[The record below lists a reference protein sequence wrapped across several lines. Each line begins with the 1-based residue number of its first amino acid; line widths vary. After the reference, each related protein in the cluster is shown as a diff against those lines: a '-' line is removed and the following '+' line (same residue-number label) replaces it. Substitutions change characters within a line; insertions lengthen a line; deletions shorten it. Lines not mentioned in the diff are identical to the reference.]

1 MANTKV
7 TGDLI
12 ASSTIVEGNIA
23 NSAVTG
29 DKIANSAI
37 TSGKIS
43 GITTAHI
50 TEGSNLYYT
59 DARADAR
66 ITAADTGDLS
76 EGSNLY
82 YTNTRADARVTV
94 ALIDEDN
101 MSSNSATRLP
111 SQQSVKAYV
120 DAQILTKDNT
130 DEITEGSSNLYY
142 TDARADARV
151 TLIIDSAPSTL
162 NTLNELAAALGDDA
176 NFSTTVTNS
185 IATKLPLAGGTM
197 TGVTQFN
204 DHTNYG
210 DQVYARFGA
219 SQDLQIYHD
228 GSNSYIKDTGTGNL
242 EILADSLSLLNAAG
256 SEYYA
261 RFYTNGA
268 AYLYHNGVAT
278 LNTSGTGVT
287 LTGALSISGDG
298 SNAVTFTESGAGIMT
313 IAAPDDIILDAVSD
327 IVLDA
332 GGADI
337 RFKDGGTE
345 FGRIN
350 NNSSGNFLFL
360 SPISDK
366 DIIFKGNDG
375 GSEFVALTLDMSAA
389 GNATFNKEI
398 TAGDD
403 IGTPTKIVVGEGASP
418 EVRLKK
424 TNAGNGKLSF
434 YNNDDS
440 SSTQQAYLSLDA
452 SEDFVMYSAANN
464 DNIFYAGGAL
474 NLTMSGANSTFA
486 GNVTIG
492 NITLTAAGDA
502 YDASG
507 TRSWQLSAAI
517 GNVTYPTYGFRGDT
531 GTGMTSLGTDILAFA
546 TAANTRMTINPTG
559 NIGIGVTPGAV
570 VAGNKRL
577 DIGYIGCGITSRQN
591 AELVL
596 TANADYTTA
605 TTTGRAATMLNLTNT
620 GEFYFSTAPA
630 ATAGAALTFTT
641 RMAILSGGNV
651 GIGTAS
657 PGTQLH
663 IYNASAGN
671 AEMKLEATSGGD
683 PTITF
688 NNTSANRSGAL
699 NFQDNGTQSGQITY
713 NHTGDYMRF
722 YTGGASGA
730 GHLELELNEANGAVF
745 RTKVGIGVTSPSALL
760 TMKDAEYVQEWNRAK
775 GFYQYTT
782 ATVSAAG
789 NFNIST
795 IINTNNLRGLTV
807 DYYES
812 GHLYNNGNAYYFRHS
827 RLYIMIEGTSLRI
840 GDVELIKSSGNVPG
854 AIVAAPTVTASAAH
868 EATIVS
874 TILSGYTHYLSVDV
888 VGSGFDSFE
897 SIS

>member
-59 DARADAR
+59 NARADAR

-82 YTNTRADARVTV
+82 YTNARADARVTV

-130 DEITEGSSNLYY
+130 DEIAEGSSNLYY

-375 GSEFVALTLDMSAA
+375 GSEFVALTLDMSAG
-389 GNATFNKEI
+389 GNATFAKEI

-403 IGTPTKIVVGEGASP
+403 IGTPTKIVIGEGASP
-418 EVRLKK
+418 ELRLKK
-424 TNAGNGKLSF
+424 TDAGHAKISF
-434 YNNDDS
+434 YNNPGS
-440 SSTQQAYLSLDA
+440 SAQAAYISLDA
-452 SEDFVMYSAANN
+452 AEDFTYYGASGV
-464 DNIFYAGGAL
+464 DQVFYAGGAL
-474 NLTMSGANSTFA
+474 NLTLSGTTASFA
-486 GNVTIG
+486 GQVVPGEISMGDGKKILLG
-492 NITLTAAGDA
+492 NGDDFQIYHVAGSNSYIEEHGEGALVFKSNDYYFQSTA
-502 YDASG
+502 S
-507 TRSWQLSAAI
+507 
-517 GNVTYPTYGFRGDT
+517 
-531 GTGMTSLGTDILAFA
+531 A
-546 TAANTRMTINPTG
+546 TALQI
-559 NIGIGVTPGAV
+559 TPG
-570 VAGNKRL
+570 G
-577 DIGYIGCGITSRQN
+577 
-591 AELVL
+591 
-596 TANADYTTA
+596 TANFAGA
-605 TTTGRAATMLNLTNT
+605 INVTNT
-620 GEFYFSTAPA
+620 GTSTFSGAVNVDNMLAINIDDISTGENRGLKLYNENSSGQQWNL
-630 ATAGAALTFTT
+630 TAGRAGQENTSFVIRDASNDVDAIIINEQTAGTTPLITVVNGGATTFSGDINRTNPGSGDAKITIKSTT
-641 RMAILSGGNV
+641 
-651 GIGTAS
+651 
-657 PGTQLH
+657 
-663 IYNASAGN
+663 
-671 AEMKLEATSGGD
+671 GGD
-683 PTITF
+683 PSLVF
-688 NNTSANRSGAL
+688 NSAAANRNGSL
-699 NFQDNGTQSGQITY
+699 RFQDNGTQVGEIRY
-713 NHTGDYMRF
+713 VHNGDALEF
-722 YTGGASGA
+722 HTGGASGSA
-730 GHLELELNEANGAVF
+730 HQELRLKESEGATF
-745 RTKVGIGVTSPSALL
+745 RTKVGIGKAPTAKH
-760 TMKDAEYVQEWNRAK
+760 TMTDAQYVQEWVMAK

-782 ATVSAAG
+782 QTGSAAG
-789 NFNIST
+789 NFTKST
-795 IINTNNLRGLTV
+795 VINTNNLRGLTV

-812 GHLYNNGNAYYFRHS
+812 GHYFNNGNAYYFRHTK
-827 RLYIMIEGTSLRI
+827 LYILLEGTSLRVGTAVSI
-840 GDVELIKSSGNVPG
+840 QSLGNRTD
-854 AIVAAPTVTASAAH
+854 AIVTAPAVTCSGAH
-868 EATIVS
+868 EITITS
-874 TILSGYTHYLSVDV
+874 TILSGFTHYLSVDV